1 MAQQKADQ
9 GQQAEL
15 DQMEA
20 AAERMG
26 TVARIGAEA
35 EAEALREG
43 GQAVGRGMNETARA
57 TQRTLDTG
65 GQAVRRGIE
74 DVGQGAQHLAEASA
88 DQFAR
93 MGEVMAD
100 VARDAAENAR
110 MMVTFSN
117 FANEGVRGMQ
127 EAASNMLQRV
137 VQTNVRAMQELVQQA
152 SFGEAASMQQRFIR
166 EYLQTMVQ
174 GSAELVRAA
183 QELANE
189 AVRPLEEQARA
200 SADRRQRRQQD
211 QRQEQQGRRI
221 AEVMSRDVRTVKPDD
236 TVQRAAQL
244 MGSEDTGVLPV
255 AEDGRVVGMITDR
268 DIAIRLAG
276 TAKDPGK
283 TRVRDVMSQEV
294 QYCLEDE
301 EVERIAGIMADQQ
314 IRRLPVMD
322 RRQNLVGI
330 VSIGDLA
337 ERESAEMAGDVV
349 AGVSRHT
356 RQHAQRVGRA
366 PARRK

>member
-1 MAQQKADQ
+1 MALQKSEQAT
-9 GQQAEL
+9 QAEL

-26 TVARIGAEA
+26 AAARTGAEA
-35 EAEALREG
+35 EAGALRET
-43 GQAVGRGMNETARA
+43 GQTVGRTMQETARA
-57 TQRTLDTG
+57 TQRGIDTG
-65 GQAVRRGIE
+65 GQVVRRGIE
-74 DVGQGAQHLAEASA
+74 DVGQSAQSLAEASA
-88 DQFAR
+88 DQFTR
-93 MGEVMAD
+93 MGEMMAD
-100 VARDAAENAR
+100 AARDAAESAH

-117 FANEGVRGMQ
+117 FTNEGLRGMQ
-127 EAASNMLQRV
+127 EATSHLLQRV
-137 VQTNVRAMQELVQQA
+137 VQTNVRAMQELAQQTSFSEVA
-152 SFGEAASMQQRFIR
+152 SRQQHFIR

-189 AVRPLEEQARA
+189 AVRPLEQQARA
-200 SADRRQRRQQD
+200 EEERRNRRRQPPQQ
-211 QRQEQQGRRI
+211 QQSRKI
-221 AEVMSRDVRTVKPDD
+221 ADVMSRDVRTVKPDD

-255 AEDGRVVGMITDR
+255 AEDGRVLGMITDR
-268 DIAIRLAG
+268 DIAVRLAG

-301 EVERIAGIMADQQ
+301 DVQHIAEIMGGQQ
-314 IRRLPVMD
+314 LRRLPVMD

-337 ERESAEMAGDVV
+337 ERESSEMAGEVV
-349 AGVSRHT
+349 AGVSRQTGQHT
-356 RQHAQRVGRA
+356 QRVTT
-366 PARRK
+366 RRS

>member
-1 MAQQKADQ
+1 MAQQKVDQ

-15 DQMEA
+15 DPMEA

-26 TVARIGAEA
+26 AAARIGVEA
-35 EAEALREG
+35 EADALRES
-43 GQAVGRGMNETARA
+43 GQPIGRGMQEAGRA
-57 TQRTLDTG
+57 TQRTMDTG
-65 GQAVRRGIE
+65 GQAVRRGLE
-74 DVGQGAQHLAEASA
+74 EVGQGAQSLAEASA

-93 MGEVMAD
+93 MGEMMAD
-100 VARDAAENAR
+100 AARDAAENAR

-117 FANEGVRGMQ
+117 FANDGVRGMQ

-152 SFGEAASMQQRFIR
+152 SLGEAASRQQRFIR

-174 GSAELVRAA
+174 GSAEMVRAA

-200 SADRRQRRQQD
+200 GAERSRRRQRQPQH
-211 QRQEQQGRRI
+211 GRTVS
-221 AEVMSRDVRTVKPDD
+221 EVMSRDVAIVRPDD

-255 AEDGRVVGMITDR
+255 ADEGRVIGMITDR
-268 DIAIRLAG
+268 DIAVRLAG
-276 TAKDPGK
+276 GAKDPAK

-301 EVERIAGIMADQQ
+301 EVERVAEIMADQQ
-314 IRRLPVMD
+314 VRRLPVMD

-337 ERESAEMAGDVV
+337 ERQSSDMAGNVV

-356 RQHAQRVGRA
+356 GQHAQRPVRG
-366 PARRK
+366 RRK